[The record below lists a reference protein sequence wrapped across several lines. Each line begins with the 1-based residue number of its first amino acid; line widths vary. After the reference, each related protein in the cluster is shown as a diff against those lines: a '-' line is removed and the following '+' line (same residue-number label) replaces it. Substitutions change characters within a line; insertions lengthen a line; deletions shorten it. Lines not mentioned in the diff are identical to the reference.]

1 MTQNFLS
8 KKLSPK
14 LINSKLA
21 AQFYYGYRE
30 LILEYLSLDRQNLIL
45 GSFQHGEGPT
55 EIVRDFIP
63 SPRIHLQRLP
73 LYVSSQLAAR
83 ELEDEGFRVKAIGSP
98 ILYAFANQKKSFAI
112 EDDVTAKKLSP
123 TKVLIVPSHTRIY
136 GNNSVDE
143 LGIKLLIK
151 NYRELA
157 GDSQGTLLLYHTEF
171 LSREWRKYAKSYD
184 FQVECAGLGNTEPK
198 YLDIRQRTDFFY
210 NLISI
215 LSEAETVYIE
225 GLSSAIHYSIFM
237 NKDTRVIL
245 NEDYLKKMS
254 PKVSSRLR
262 WYKEFVPGLF
272 DGKTVIDS
280 AQRRQIFNNL
290 GVRNFPSRES
300 LNSQLVFVR
309 SSELL
314 WLE

>member
-1 MTQNFLS
+1 MIQNFLS

-14 LINSKLA
+14 LINRKLA
-21 AQFYYGYRE
+21 SQFYYGYRE

-55 EIVRDFIP
+55 EIVRGFIP
-63 SPRIHLQRLP
+63 SPRIYLQRLP

-112 EDDVTAKKLSP
+112 ENDVIDKKSSP
-123 TKVLIVPSHTRIY
+123 TKVLIIPYHSRIY
-136 GNNSVDE
+136 ANNSLDE
-143 LGIKLLIK
+143 LEVKLLIK
-151 NYRELA
+151 NFRELA
-157 GDSQGTLLLYHTEF
+157 GDSQGTLLLFHSEF
-171 LSREWRKYAKSYD
+171 LSREWRKYAKFYD
-184 FQVECAGLGNTEPK
+184 FQVECAGLGNTEPE

-215 LSEAETVYIE
+215 FSEAETVYIE

-245 NEDYLKKMS
+245 NDYFFEKMS
-254 PKVSSRLR
+254 PKISSRLS

-272 DGKTVIDS
+272 DGKTVIDA

-290 GVRNFPSRES
+290 GVRNFPSREN

-314 WLE
+314 WLK